1 MKKALLATTAI
12 LGAGVATTPA
22 FAADG
27 IKLSLGGFF
36 NTAVEEN
43 IDNHHSGDLGN
54 DHYND
59 GVYSDAEIY
68 FMGQTTLDN
77 GLTVGARVELEGEQ
91 SDDQIDAAYVFFQ
104 GGFGELRVG
113 SQYGAMEAMCV
124 TPVGGTTNFGAF
136 SQYQVIN
143 NAFGGFSA
151 GICNTVD
158 SYMGNE
164 HSQKIV
170 YITPDFGGFQ
180 LGLSWSPNG
189 GHESSGVT
197 DFHSGQPATDRFE
210 QRNIVDAYATFNHD
224 FDGWSLAWG
233 GGGSWAVT
241 EAGPSQG
248 GTKGAFYQTGLN
260 LTFGDL
266 GVGGAFEYYKN
277 GLVFAQSSAL
287 PGTGEAA
294 GDVDSVI
301 PHQDMWVAGGGVSYK
316 IDATT
321 LGLQYSYSDMEGL
334 TTANAN
340 RYIHTVALTA
350 NYDLG
355 PGIAINGALE
365 YVRADGQHDDDAHNG
380 YNSVGLGL
388 GTSFTF

>member
-1 MKKALLATTAI
+1 MTSQSACGAPTVSRMTIELTLNTGVTMPALGLGVFQSPPEETTAAVEAALATGYRHVDTA
-12 LGAGVATTPA
+12 
-22 FAADG
+22 
-27 IKLSLGGFF
+27 
-36 NTAVEEN
+36 
-43 IDNHHSGDLGN
+43 
-54 DHYND
+54 
-59 GVYSDAEIY
+59 
-68 FMGQTTLDN
+68 
-77 GLTVGARVELEGEQ
+77 
-91 SDDQIDAAYVFFQ
+91 AAY
-104 GGFGELRVG
+104 
-113 SQYGAMEAMCV
+113 
-124 TPVGGTTNFGAF
+124 
-136 SQYQVIN
+136 
-143 NAFGGFSA
+143 
-151 GICNTVD
+151 
-158 SYMGNE
+158 GNE
-164 HSQKIV
+164 REVGEGLRRSGLDRSDVFVETKVWVSDYGYDETLHAWRKA
-170 YITPDFGGFQ
+170 TGK
-180 LGLSWSPNG
+180 LGLEQLDLLIL
-189 GHESSGVT
+189 H
-197 DFHSGQPATDRFE
+197 QPATDRFE

-260 LTFGDL
+260 LTFGNL